1 MSPSL
6 NRFWCFN
13 TQPPEGGWVGIS
25 RSYRPLMTVSTHSRL
40 KAAGCRKF
48 CFSAIQPC
56 FNTQPPEGG
65 WPNVLGNVGS
75 FFKPCFNTQP
85 PEGGW
90 AYAWYWGAAGSVSTH
105 SRLKAAGKRGGVIN
119 HEIVVSTHSRLKA
132 AGAIHAAG
140 RAPLDVSTH
149 SRLKAAG
156 GNFRHLPIQFAVSTH
171 SRLKAAGCC
180 GYHPHG

>member
-1 MSPSL
+1 
-6 NRFWCFN
+6 
-13 TQPPEGGWVGIS
+13 
-25 RSYRPLMTVSTHSRL
+25 MTVSTHSRL

-105 SRLKAAGKRGGVIN
+105 SRLKAAG
-119 HEIVVSTHSRLKA
+119 
-132 AGAIHAAG
+132 AIHAAG

-171 SRLKAAGCC
+171 SRLKAAGK
-180 GYHPHG
+180 